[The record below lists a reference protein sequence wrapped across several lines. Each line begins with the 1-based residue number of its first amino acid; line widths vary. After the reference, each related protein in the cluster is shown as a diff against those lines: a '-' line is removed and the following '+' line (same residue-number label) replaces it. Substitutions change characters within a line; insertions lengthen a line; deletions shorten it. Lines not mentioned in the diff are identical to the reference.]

1 MALPGFYMKYRSDLP
16 ELTPQ
21 QQQKSATLQHHFF
34 LLLLHMFTYP
44 IDLFEKLFTLFLL
57 LQKSTQKFNLKMRK
71 LHLLLFLFVLVLS
84 CPRFVHFDQQT
95 LALKKD
101 CLIET
106 FNPVSHIYLIF
117 KHFLDKGFR
126 AKNVKYHPEYFC
138 YCH

>member
-1 MALPGFYMKYRSDLP
+1 
-16 ELTPQ
+16 
-21 QQQKSATLQHHFF
+21 
-34 LLLLHMFTYP
+34 MFTYP

-71 LHLLLFLFVLVLS
+71 LHTYIVHFLKREHLLFLLLFILFLS